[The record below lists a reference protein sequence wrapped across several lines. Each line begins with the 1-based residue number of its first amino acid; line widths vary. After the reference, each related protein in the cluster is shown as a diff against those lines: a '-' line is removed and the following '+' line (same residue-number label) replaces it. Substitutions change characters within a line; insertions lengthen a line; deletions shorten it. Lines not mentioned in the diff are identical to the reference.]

1 MGSLFRS
8 AVALGLAAG
17 LGLPASAQ
25 GERCSHDALTIDGI
39 SVAARFC
46 VPSGAGAANLSV
58 TETFTAQG
66 KTISRTTPLA
76 VVAGAL
82 TSRTI
87 DDIDLSPLGPKRALH
102 MTLAY
107 RAGSVELEHALA
119 LPGAIPIK

>member
-1 MGSLFRS
+1 MGTLFRS

-25 GERCSHDALTIDGI
+25 NERCSRDALVVDGVPI
-39 SVAARFC
+39 AARFC
-46 VPSGAGAANLSV
+46 VPAGSSAPSVIV
-58 TETFTAQG
+58 TETFTARG
-66 KTISRTTPLA
+66 KTIDKTVPLA
-76 VVAGAL
+76 VVAGAQ

-87 DDIDLSPLGPKRALH
+87 DDFDLSPLGAKRSLH

-119 LPGAIPIK
+119 LPGAVPVK

>member
-1 MGSLFRS
+1 MRTLFRS
-8 AVALGLAAG
+8 AVVLSLAAG
-17 LGLPASAQ
+17 LGFPASAQ
-25 GERCSHDALTIDGI
+25 GERCSRDALSIDGI
-39 SVAARFC
+39 AVAARFC
-46 VPSGAGAANLSV
+46 VPSGAASNSLSV
-58 TETFTAQG
+58 TETFRAQG
-66 KTISRTTPLA
+66 KTIVKTTPIA

-87 DDIDLSPLGPKRALH
+87 DDIDLGPIGPKRTLH

>member
-1 MGSLFRS
+1 MGTLFRS

-25 GERCSHDALTIDGI
+25 NERCSRDTLVVDGLPI
-39 SVAARFC
+39 AARFC
-46 VPSGAGAANLSV
+46 VPAGSGAPSVTV
-58 TETFTAQG
+58 TETFTARG
-66 KTISRTTPLA
+66 KTIDKTVPLA
-76 VVAGAL
+76 VVAGAQ

-87 DDIDLSPLGPKRALH
+87 DDIDLSPLGAKRALH

-119 LPGAIPIK
+119 LPGAVPVK

>member
-1 MGSLFRS
+1 MKTLFRS
-8 AVALGLAAG
+8 AVALGLAVG
-17 LGLPASAQ
+17 LSLPASAQ
-25 GERCSHDALTIDGI
+25 GERCSHDALTVDGI
-39 SVAARFC
+39 PVSARFC
-46 VPSGAGAANLSV
+46 VPAGAAAASLNV
-58 TETFTAQG
+58 TETFTARG
-66 KTISRTTPLA
+66 KTIARTTPLA

-87 DDIDLSPLGPKRALH
+87 DDIDLSPIGPKRALH

>member
-1 MGSLFRS
+1 MGTLFRS
-8 AVALGLAAG
+8 AVALGLAVG
-17 LGLPASAQ
+17 LGLPASPQ
-25 GERCSHDALTIDGI
+25 GERCSRDALTVDGI
-39 SVAARFC
+39 PVAARFC
-46 VPSGAGAANLSV
+46 VPSGGPAASLSV
-58 TETFTAQG
+58 TETFTAHG
-66 KTISRTTPLA
+66 RTIAKTTPLA

-87 DDIDLSPLGPKRALH
+87 DDIDLSPIGPKRALH